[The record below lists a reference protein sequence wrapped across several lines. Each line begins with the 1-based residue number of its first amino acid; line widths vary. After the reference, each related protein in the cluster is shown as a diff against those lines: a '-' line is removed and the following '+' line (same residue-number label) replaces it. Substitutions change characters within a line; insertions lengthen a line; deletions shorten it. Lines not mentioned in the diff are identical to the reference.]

1 MNPAQGTG
9 SGTALAAP
17 PPFSYRVIAHGATDP
32 GVVRHE
38 NQDSFCIL
46 EPADARL
53 RRRKG
58 ILLVVADG
66 MGGLA
71 EGGTASKFTVEAMRE
86 KYLETEADAPA
97 ALKAAVFKANLLIHS
112 HSSNKPAKEPMGSTV
127 TALAIFEDHAC
138 IAHVGDSRAYRLT
151 PAGSFQRLTRDHT
164 WVEELARRGE
174 IEPGSLQYSLNRNV
188 LTRALGLKPEV
199 EVDLVELDQVLP
211 GDSFLLCSD
220 GLYET
225 LEDIE
230 IESILKAR
238 GADLE
243 VAVQDLIGLARSRG
257 GPDNITV
264 IAARVVASPTIET
277 EGVSQVSLNRLPE
290 DEDTSPRRDSL
301 FPRSSVSL
309 IFWVLAFAVG
319 VGTVIFLE
327 GRPPLPASEWLG
339 RILSDPGYRE
349 VFQSPEGGRL
359 REELSRL
366 LESSSQRGLPAA
378 ENDENIPIK

>member
-1 MNPAQGTG
+1 MNSASRTE
-9 SGTALAAP
+9 SGTALATP
-17 PPFSYRVIAHGATDP
+17 RSLSYRVIAHGASDP

-53 RRRKG
+53 RERKG

-71 EGGTASKFTVEAMRE
+71 EGGTASKLTIEAMRE
-86 KYLETEADAPA
+86 KYIEAEAEPAA
-97 ALKAAVFKANLLIHS
+97 ALKAAVFRANQLIHS
-112 HSSNKPAKEPMGSTV
+112 HSSNKPAKDPMGSTV
-127 TALAIFEDHAC
+127 TALAVIDDHAC

-151 PAGSFQRLTRDHT
+151 PSGSFQRLTRDHT

-211 GDSFLLCSD
+211 GDTFLLCSD

-230 IESILKAR
+230 IEGVLKAR
-238 GADLE
+238 GADLQ

-264 IAARVVASPTIET
+264 VAARVVASPAVET
-277 EGVSQVSLNRLPE
+277 EGVSLVPAGRLRE
-290 DEDTSPRRDSL
+290 DDGSSPYPDSF
-301 FPRSSVSL
+301 FPRSSLSL
-309 IFWVLAFAVG
+309 VFWLFAFASG
-319 VGTVIFLE
+319 VGAVLFLE
-327 GRPPLPASEWLG
+327 GRSPPAAESLG
-339 RILSDPGYRE
+339 RILSDRGYRE
-349 VFQSPEGGRL
+349 VFESPEGERL
-359 REELSRL
+359 REALSRV
-366 LESSSQRGLPAA
+366 LESFRGRGLPAA
-378 ENDENIPIK
+378 KDD